1 MKKLTLTLAVL
12 MGVSAANLTNAANG
26 LKIVEIKAEAN
37 GLTVKAINGLKFRL
51 SLDKLSKKT
60 YIAIKNNQGEI
71 FHSEYVGKQDAFSKV
86 YDLSNL
92 PDGNYYFEVVT
103 GNEKMNK
110 PFQIST
116 NVKRTAIAN

>member
-37 GLTVKAINGLKFRL
+37 GLTVKAIDGLKFRL

-71 FHSEYVGKQDAFSKV
+71 FHSEYVGKQDAFSNV
-86 YDLSNL
+86 YYLSNL

-103 GNEKMNK
+103 
-110 PFQIST
+110 
-116 NVKRTAIAN
+116 

>member
-12 MGVSAANLTNAANG
+12 MGVSAANLSNAANG

-37 GLTVKAINGLKFRL
+37 GLTVKAIDGLKFRL

-60 YIAIKNNQGEI
+60 YIAIKNNQGET
-71 FHSEYVGKQDAFSKV
+71 FHSEYLGKKDAFSKV

-92 PDGNYYFEVVT
+92 PDGEYYFEVVT
-103 GNEKMNK
+103 GNNKMSK

-116 NVKRTAIAN
+116 NVKRTVIAD